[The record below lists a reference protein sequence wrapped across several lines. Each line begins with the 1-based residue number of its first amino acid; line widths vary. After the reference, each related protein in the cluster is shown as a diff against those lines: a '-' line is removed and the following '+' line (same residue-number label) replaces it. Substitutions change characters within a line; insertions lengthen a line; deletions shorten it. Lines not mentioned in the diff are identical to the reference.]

1 MEPQEGLLVAIKKHP
16 LSQKPKFSASTA
28 TSIFYIVYHS
38 EPATSDYLRSST
50 CLHFCTILIFR
61 LFESVTKVK

>member
-1 MEPQEGLLVAIKKHP
+1 MQPQEGLLVAIKKHP

-50 CLHFCTILIFR
+50 CLHFW
-61 LFESVTKVK
+61 S